1 MHWAAQW
8 KAGLVFE
15 NSLFSRLELSPRSRR
30 IESARANQGKLK
42 ERGASSG
49 KHGAQAADE
58 AARTELSPNQAEVP
72 DDISLGDY
80 ASHSASL
87 STDSRLQNQGRRV
100 ARGPSR
106 PSSSESALHE
116 QT

>member
-1 MHWAAQW
+1 ME
-8 KAGLVFE
+8 AGLVFE
-15 NSLFSRLELSPRSRR
+15 NSLFSRLELSPRSRW
-30 IESARANQGKLK
+30 IESARPNQGKVK

-49 KHGAQAADE
+49 KHRAQAADE

-100 ARGPSR
+100 ARGVRVDLRAPNQ
-106 PSSSESALHE
+106 LHE